1 MALNVFKMKLLVHFT
16 EKYKIKNSID
26 RDRKKGRPGIW
37 ETNSHYLTF
46 FIRFLCQ
53 GVTKMAKRR
62 SVRQQSRVTQDK
74 VTIHFAS
81 ILIVDS
87 RSESDEQNDGFRACF
102 QVALLIVQV
111 SDSFPTHFS

>member
-1 MALNVFKMKLLVHFT
+1 MYSKGNSWCILRRNTKL
-16 EKYKIKNSID
+16 KIQLIAID
-26 RDRKKGRPGIW
+26 KKGKPGIR
-37 ETNSHYLTF
+37 ETNSHYLTL

-87 RSESDEQNDGFRACF
+87 RSESDE
-102 QVALLIVQV
+102 
-111 SDSFPTHFS
+111 